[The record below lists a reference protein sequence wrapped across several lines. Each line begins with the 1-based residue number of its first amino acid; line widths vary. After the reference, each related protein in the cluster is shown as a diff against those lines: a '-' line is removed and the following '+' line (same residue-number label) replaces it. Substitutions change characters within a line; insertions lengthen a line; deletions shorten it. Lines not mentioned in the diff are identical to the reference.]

1 MNQRPDGSIQT
12 RQLEGNDSDR
22 RPRETRSDERP
33 LALHHADSDV
43 KKLKCYWDRRPAT
56 ERERRRSRGE
66 CMGYFVA
73 AHVVRSAPAAESFD
87 VLPASMD
94 WAAYHE
100 PATGA
105 ILIDVFGSSVDRSSP
120 FARLPRSPD
129 IAQDLPDTLALY
141 EALLAQRRAGPFR
154 RKYIN
159 LNLLF
164 SRATDMSVLSFAS
177 DDDDGLDLACLSFA
191 GQLHRLRFK
200 ADALEIIW
208 TEGHGVTQ
216 PLVRDDD
223 HAASEAELLVL
234 KSLSEFKILAP
245 EERSS
250 VLHRNCTRRVQS
262 VSPYRNVHSGDGHL
276 GRVRP
281 YRSRLHAR

>member
-1 MNQRPDGSIQT
+1 
-12 RQLEGNDSDR
+12 
-22 RPRETRSDERP
+22 
-33 LALHHADSDV
+33 
-43 KKLKCYWDRRPAT
+43 
-56 ERERRRSRGE
+56 
-66 CMGYFVA
+66 MGYFVA

-105 ILIDVFGSSVDRSSP
+105 ILIDVFGSSVDQSSP

-164 SRATDMSVLSFAS
+164 SRATDMSEGFTATHCS
-177 DDDDGLDLACLSFA
+177 LAPNSAWMRLWPSRAAQPVPGARLLQA
-191 GQLHRLRFK
+191 GK
-200 ADALEIIW
+200 
-208 TEGHGVTQ
+208 
-216 PLVRDDD
+216 
-223 HAASEAELLVL
+223 AAS
-234 KSLSEFKILAP
+234 
-245 EERSS
+245 
-250 VLHRNCTRRVQS
+250 
-262 VSPYRNVHSGDGHL
+262 
-276 GRVRP
+276 
-281 YRSRLHAR
+281 

>member
-1 MNQRPDGSIQT
+1 
-12 RQLEGNDSDR
+12 
-22 RPRETRSDERP
+22 
-33 LALHHADSDV
+33 DSDV

-94 WAAYHE
+94 WAACHE

-154 RKYIN
+154 PQIHQ
-159 LNLLF
+159 
-164 SRATDMSVLSFAS
+164 S
-177 DDDDGLDLACLSFA
+177 
-191 GQLHRLRFK
+191 
-200 ADALEIIW
+200 
-208 TEGHGVTQ
+208 Q
-216 PLVRDDD
+216 PLVLARDR
-223 HAASEAELLVL
+223 HVGT
-234 KSLSEFKILAP
+234 FVCI
-245 EERSS
+245 
-250 VLHRNCTRRVQS
+250 RR
-262 VSPYRNVHSGDGHL
+262 R
-276 GRVRP
+276 
-281 YRSRLHAR
+281 